1 MKIYLHENRAERDVT
16 LAGIEFTNGEAE
28 VSDRDENLVSYLE
41 KFYAVLRTAPAEA
54 VNAAKAAKAAKA
66 EKQPE

>member
-16 LAGIEFTNGEAE
+16 LAGIQFANGEAE

-41 KFYAVLRTAPAEA
+41 KFYAVLRTAPA
-54 VNAAKAAKAAKA
+54 KAAKPAKA